1 MPRVLQPGATEAGI
15 ACPPEPAARAT
26 VKAAMVHRKTPAI
39 LGRAIAATAA
49 WCASAAAA
57 FADGGAHDTD
67 AIWHAWNLTP
77 FISVMTVVVV
87 WIYLRGRGKAGL
99 GQRALFLTGTALMF
113 VALQSPLDGL
123 ADVSFAAHQVQH
135 LSIHAFGPMLIALS
149 APAGALLAGMPAW
162 LLRGVYVPIARVG
175 PMRRLFSALSRPVV
189 ASVHFSVALVFWLL
203 PPIQAR
209 ALGDSAFHDLMH
221 FSMMVAGLF
230 FWFSMF
236 DPRSPPT
243 GSRYSVRIFALL
255 GSLLV
260 NVGFGAWLAMKSTVM
275 WPAYGPG
282 LRLGM
287 TPLYDERLG
296 GTIQYVPGNM
306 MMAIGVI
313 IVIAAWYRRE
323 RRTEGWHGRVAPQ
336 IATPALA
343 DQSVLQRRNRRVVAS
358 LLAVGAFMFTAAIV
372 VGLLAHLRTR

>member
-1 MPRVLQPGATEAGI
+1 
-15 ACPPEPAARAT
+15 
-26 VKAAMVHRKTPAI
+26 MVHLRRSTP
-39 LGRAIAATAA
+39 LLERAGAVAAL
-49 WCASAAAA
+49 WCATCAAAL
-57 FADGGAHDTD
+57 ADAETHDPAT
-67 AIWHAWNLTP
+67 IWHTWNITP
-77 FISVMTVVVV
+77 FISVMTVFVL
-87 WIYLRGRGKAGL
+87 WIYLRGRSKAGI
-99 GQRALFLTGTALMF
+99 GQQVLFLAGTAIMF

-135 LSIHAFGPMLIALS
+135 ISIHAFGPMLIALS
-149 APAGALLAGMPAW
+149 APAGALLAGMPSA

-175 PMRRLFSALSRPVV
+175 VVRGLFSFLSRPVV
-189 ASVHFSVALVFWLL
+189 ASVHFSIALMFWLI
-203 PPIQAR
+203 PSIQER

-221 FSMMVAGLF
+221 FSMMAAGLF

-236 DPRSPPT
+236 DPRSPPI
-243 GSRYSVRIFALL
+243 GSRYSVRVFALL

-260 NVGFGAWLAMKSTVM
+260 NVGFGAWLAMKSTIM
-275 WPAYGPG
+275 WPAYGAG

-306 MMAIGVI
+306 MMAIGVV

-323 RRTEGWHGRVAPQ
+323 RHTEGWQRRIIERQAAAASNDV
-336 IATPALA
+336 
-343 DQSVLQRRNRRVVAS
+343 SVVRQRNRRLVAS

-372 VGLLAHLRTR
+372 AGFLDHLRPH